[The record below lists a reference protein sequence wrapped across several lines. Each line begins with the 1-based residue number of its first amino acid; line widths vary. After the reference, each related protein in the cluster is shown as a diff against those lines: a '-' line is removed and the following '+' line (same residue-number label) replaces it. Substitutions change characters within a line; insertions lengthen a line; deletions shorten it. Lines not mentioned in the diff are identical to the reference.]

1 MMRNSKYL
9 LPLALVSLFYNF
21 IVISS
26 VTLNLDWVRTRAA
39 GGQFDT
45 FPTAL
50 RILYFV
56 MALLTLFLAR
66 WLWNQRNGVSTERN
80 QKIARLLAILFTVS
94 TCLQLISRS
103 NDERWNALPAIIL
116 AITFGDLVKR
126 FNQSHREWRPGESN
140 P

>member
-1 MMRNSKYL
+1 MTKNRFL
-9 LPLALVSLFYNF
+9 IPAAILALIFNIF
-21 IVISS
+21 ILSS

-103 NDERWNALPAIIL
+103 SDERWNAITAIIL
-116 AITFGDLVKR
+116 AITF
-126 FNQSHREWRPGESN
+126 WRLGKKI
-140 P
+140 

>member
-1 MMRNSKYL
+1 MTKNRFL
-9 LPLALVSLFYNF
+9 IPAAILALIFNIF
-21 IVISS
+21 ILSS

-80 QKIARLLAILFTVS
+80 QKIARLLAYSLYREYLF
-94 TCLQLISRS
+94 
-103 NDERWNALPAIIL
+103 AINFSI
-116 AITFGDLVKR
+116 K
-126 FNQSHREWRPGESN
+126 
-140 P
+140 

>member
-56 MALLTLFLAR
+56 MALLTLFLVR
-66 WLWNQRNGVSTERN
+66 WLWSQRNGVSTERN
-80 QKIARLLAILFTVS
+80 QKIARLLAFLFTVS

-103 NDERWNALPAIIL
+103 SDERWNAIPAIIL
-116 AITFGDLVKR
+116 AITFWQLGKKI
-126 FNQSHREWRPGESN
+126 
-140 P
+140 

>member
-1 MMRNSKYL
+1 MTKNRFL
-9 LPLALVSLFYNF
+9 IPAAILALIFNIF
-21 IVISS
+21 ILSS

-56 MALLTLFLAR
+56 MALLTLFLVR
-66 WLWNQRNGVSTERN
+66 WLWSQRNGVSTERN

-103 NDERWNALPAIIL
+103 SDERWNAIPAIIL
-116 AITFGDLVKR
+116 AITF
-126 FNQSHREWRPGESN
+126 WRLGKKI
-140 P
+140 

>member
-56 MALLTLFLAR
+56 MALLTLLLSR
-66 WLWNQRNGVSTERN
+66 WLWSQRHGVSTERN

-103 NDERWNALPAIIL
+103 GDERWNAIPAIIL
-116 AITFGDLVKR
+116 AFTF
-126 FNQSHREWRPGESN
+126 WRLGKKI
-140 P
+140 

>member
-1 MMRNSKYL
+1 MMGKSKYL

-50 RILYFV
+50 RILYFF

-103 NDERWNALPAIIL
+103 SDERWNAIPAIIL
-116 AITFGDLVKR
+116 AITF
-126 FNQSHREWRPGESN
+126 WRLGKKI
-140 P
+140 

>member
-1 MMRNSKYL
+1 MTKNRFL
-9 LPLALVSLFYNF
+9 IPAAILALIFNIF
-21 IVISS
+21 ILSS

-66 WLWNQRNGVSTERN
+66 WLWSQRNGVSTERN

-103 NDERWNALPAIIL
+103 SDERWNAIPAIIL
-116 AITFGDLVKR
+116 AITFWQLGKKI
-126 FNQSHREWRPGESN
+126 
-140 P
+140 

>member
-1 MMRNSKYL
+1 MTKNRFL
-9 LPLALVSLFYNF
+9 IPAAILALIFNIF
-21 IVISS
+21 ILSS

-66 WLWNQRNGVSTERN
+66 WLWSQRNGVSTERN

-103 NDERWNALPAIIL
+103 SDERWNAIPAIIL
-116 AITFGDLVKR
+116 AITF
-126 FNQSHREWRPGESN
+126 WRLGKKI
-140 P
+140 